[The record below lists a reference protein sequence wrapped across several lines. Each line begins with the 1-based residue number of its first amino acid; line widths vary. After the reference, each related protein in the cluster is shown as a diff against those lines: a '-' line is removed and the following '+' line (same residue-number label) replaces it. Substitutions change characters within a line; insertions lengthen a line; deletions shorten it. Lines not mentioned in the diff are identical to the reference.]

1 MKTHREK
8 SAKERTSMVKC
19 VVRAS
24 EEQEQ
29 GRFYSQ
35 SDLKGLCSEWKGWCS
50 RKMLTRMV
58 RQVRYK
64 VVRQKKE
71 KKLRVK
77 LSAK

>member
-58 RQVRYK
+58 KTSAVQSSEAEER
-64 VVRQKKE
+64 KKT
-71 KKLRVK
+71 
-77 LSAK
+77 

>member
-19 VVRAS
+19 VVRTS
-24 EEQEQ
+24 EEREQ

-35 SDLKGLCSEWKGWCS
+35 SDLKGLCSEWKGRCS
-50 RKMLTRMV
+50 LKRLTRMV
-58 RQVRYK
+58 RQVRCK
-64 VVRQKKE
+64 IVRQKK